1 MSIDATDTAPNR
13 DLTYHARHRRAQ
25 RSRIDRPD
33 LRPGNSVWWKAGL
46 FEVES
51 VEQHGEKWI
60 AVLVRPGDVGKKE
73 VYCTFAPASELQ
85 YEPSV

>member
-1 MSIDATDTAPNR
+1 MSIEAIDSTPNR
-13 DLTYHARHRRAQ
+13 DLSHHTRHRSVK
-25 RSRIDRPD
+25 RSRLDRPD

-51 VEQHGEKWI
+51 VELQGLKWI
-60 AVLVRPGDVGKKE
+60 AVLVRPGDIGKLE
-73 VYCTFAPASELQ
+73 VCCTFAPASELQ

>member
-1 MSIDATDTAPNR
+1 MSIDALDSASPR
-13 DLTYHARHRRAQ
+13 ELSHHARHRSVK
-25 RSRIDRPD
+25 RSRLDRPD

-51 VEQHGEKWI
+51 VELHGEKWI
-60 AVLVRPGDVGKKE
+60 AILVRPGGVGKKE
-73 VYCTFAPASELQ
+73 VCCRFAPVAELQ